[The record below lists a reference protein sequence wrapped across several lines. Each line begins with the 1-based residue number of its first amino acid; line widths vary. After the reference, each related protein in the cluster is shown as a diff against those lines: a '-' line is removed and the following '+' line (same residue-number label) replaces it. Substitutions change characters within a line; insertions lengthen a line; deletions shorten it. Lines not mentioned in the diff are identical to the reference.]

1 MGGFISDILPSRRQF
16 LTIAASI
23 GITSVA
29 GCSNGGSS
37 SVSELAASPERRA
50 TLLSNDPSELFL
62 GRSAALDDGT
72 ALVGATGGESGDG
85 AGFLFEESNGS
96 WEQQA
101 AFDASGR
108 GVELDGDTVMVGTH
122 DETVSVHE
130 RVDGSWELQTELPS
144 DGESHPITMDGDVAL
159 AGSDNARYDSHPV
172 NVYERSD
179 GSWSE
184 ATTLTPEAGLG
195 NEQFGIDVALEDD
208 TALVAAKNADLT
220 DDPGRGAVYVFER
233 EGGAWTEQEPITRD
247 GLQKYDEFGLS
258 IALSGDRALVTM
270 ISGDEDESDSVFV
283 FERSGGSWEE
293 RAELTPST
301 SASEFGGSLALV
313 GTTALVGAPSAAN
326 VPGDIYVFKS
336 SGGSWEQESKLTE
349 DVGGFGDAVAMSA
362 DTALVG
368 NPYDG
373 SNGDNAGAAYVY
385 E

>member
-1 MGGFISDILPSRRQF
+1 MSRASLAVPGGS
-16 LTIAASI
+16 
-23 GITSVA
+23 
-29 GCSNGGSS
+29 SS

-50 TLLSNDPSELFL
+50 TLHSDDPSELFF
-62 GRSAALDDGT
+62 GWSAALDDGT
-72 ALVGATGGESGDG
+72 ALVGATGGDSGDG
-85 AGFLFEESNGS
+85 AGFLFEESDGS

-101 AFDASGR
+101 AFDAPGR
-108 GVELDGDTVMVGTH
+108 GVELDGDTAMIGTD

-159 AGSDNARYDSHPV
+159 VGSDDGMYDGHPV

-179 GSWSE
+179 GSWSKE
-184 ATTLTPEAGLG
+184 TTLTPEAGLG
-195 NEQFGIDVALEDD
+195 NDQFGVDVALEDG

-220 DDPGRGAVYVFER
+220 SDPGRGGVYVFER
-233 EGGAWTEQEPITRD
+233 EDGAWTEREPITRD
-247 GLQKYDEFGLS
+247 GLQQYDEFGAS

-283 FERSGGSWEE
+283 YERGGGSWEE

-301 SASEFGGSLALV
+301 YASEFGASLALV

-326 VPGDIYVFKS
+326 VSGDLYVFKH
-336 SGGSWEQESKLTE
+336 SGDTWKLESEFTE
-349 DVGGFGDAVAMSA
+349 MGGFGDAVVMSA

-373 SNGDNAGAAYVY
+373 ANGDNAGAAYVY